1 MSISTIELTR
11 VFAAEQGRLMRLIQR
26 IVRNRAA
33 AEELVQD
40 TFLNVLRQPP
50 DRAEIEQPGHYLAR
64 AARNLALNYLR
75 SGRHAIEVPIKDEL
89 RDAIADPAPSPE
101 RICVYRGE
109 LRYLLSVLAKLS
121 WRRRQVFALHKFD
134 GLSYGQIG
142 AKLGISR
149 NTVMVHMVNAMAE
162 LDRRLDREFR
172 AFE

>member
-1 MSISTIELTR
+1 MSMTTLELSR
-11 VFAAEQGRLMRLIQR
+11 AFASEQGRLTRLIQR

-50 DRAEIEQPGHYLAR
+50 DRADIDQPAHYLAR

-75 SGRHAIEVPIKDEL
+75 SGRHAVEVPIKDEV
-89 RDAIADPAPSPE
+89 RDGIADQAPSPE
-101 RICVYRGE
+101 RVCVYRGE
-109 LRYLLSVLAKLS
+109 LRYLLSVLAQLS

-162 LDRRLDREFR
+162 LDRRLDRDFR
-172 AFE
+172 VFE